1 MYIRCWNCGQ
11 DLETP
16 TVDLSGKI
24 ELISEAVYAEIQASG
39 DGSDMD
45 AEYISK
51 VIFLALKGSQDLKHF

>member
-1 MYIRCWNCGQ
+1 VYIRCWNCGQ

-24 ELISEAVYAEIQASG
+24 ELISEAIYAELQASG

-45 AEYISK
+45 VEYISK
-51 VIFLALKGSQDLKHF
+51 VIFLTLKGSRI

>member
-16 TVDLSGKI
+16 AVDFSGKI
-24 ELISEAVYAEIQASG
+24 ELISEAIYAEIQASG

-51 VIFLALKGSQDLKHF
+51 IIVLALSSSEDLKHF